1 MANYIELNAVIED
14 AELAE
19 IIVAELAEYPFE
31 SFATE
36 PSMLKAYI
44 QQTAMADCME
54 QVNALLDRYGVAEHR
69 YVQIESQNWNALWE
83 SNFDEV
89 LVADRVAIR
98 APFHAPHPEF
108 GALDVVIMPKMSF
121 GTGHHSTTRLMVEM
135 LLGMDVEG
143 RKGLDM
149 GSGTGVLAIVAAKL
163 GAEAV
168 DAVDIDDMADE
179 SCRENAVTNGVADKV
194 HPILGDVRSV
204 ASGKYDFI
212 VANINRNI
220 LLRDMPAYV
229 GMLNKGGEL
238 VMSGFLEEDVVAI
251 SERATSLGLV
261 AGRQKMD
268 GGWVA
273 LEFCK

>member
-14 AELAE
+14 AELAD
-19 IIVAELAEYPFE
+19 IVVAELAEFPFE
-31 SFATE
+31 SFANE
-36 PSMLKAYI
+36 PAMLKAYI
-44 QQTAMADCME
+44 PQTAMADCME
-54 QVNALLDRYGVAEHR
+54 QVNALLDRYGVTHRR

-83 SNFDEV
+83 SNFEEV

-108 GALDVVIMPKMSF
+108 GSLDIVIMPKMSF

-135 LLGMDVEG
+135 LLGMEVEG
-143 RKGLDM
+143 RQGLDM
-149 GSGTGVLAIVAAKL
+149 GSGTGVLAILAAKL
-163 GAEAV
+163 GAATV

-179 SCRENAVTNGVADKV
+179 SCRENAVTNGVAEKV

-229 GMLNKGGEL
+229 GMLNDGGVL
-238 VMSGFLEEDVVAI
+238 VMSGFLEEDIAAI
-251 SERATSLGLV
+251 AERAESLGMA
-261 AGRQKMD
+261 AGRQKRD

-273 LEFCK
+273 LEFVK

>member
-54 QVNALLDRYGVAEHR
+54 QVNALLDRYGVAERR

-83 SNFDEV
+83 SNFEEV

-229 GMLNKGGEL
+229 GMLNEGGEL

>member
-14 AELAE
+14 AELAD
-19 IIVAELAEYPFE
+19 IVVAELAEFPFE
-31 SFATE
+31 SFANE
-36 PSMLKAYI
+36 PAMLKAYI
-44 QQTAMADCME
+44 PQAAMADCME
-54 QVNALLDRYGVAEHR
+54 QVNALLDRYGVTHRR

-83 SNFDEV
+83 SNFEEV

-108 GALDVVIMPKMSF
+108 GSLDIVIMPKMSF

-135 LLGMDVEG
+135 LLGMEVEG
-143 RKGLDM
+143 RQGLDM
-149 GSGTGVLAIVAAKL
+149 GSGTGVLAILAAKL
-163 GAEAV
+163 GAATV

-179 SCRENAVTNGVADKV
+179 SCRENAVTNGVAEKV

-229 GMLNKGGEL
+229 GMLNDGGVL
-238 VMSGFLEEDVVAI
+238 VMSGFLEEDIAAI
-251 SERATSLGLV
+251 AERAESLGMAV
-261 AGRQKMD
+261 GRQKRD

-273 LEFCK
+273 LEFVK

>member
-14 AELAE
+14 PELAD
-19 IIVAELAEYPFE
+19 IVVAELAEYPFE
-31 SFATE
+31 SFANE

-44 QQTAMADCME
+44 PQTAMADCME
-54 QVNALLDRYGVAEHR
+54 QVNALLDRYGVSERR

-83 SNFDEV
+83 SNFEEV

-135 LLGMDVEG
+135 LLGMNVEG
-143 RKGLDM
+143 RRGLDM
-149 GSGTGVLAIVAAKL
+149 GSGTGVLAILAAKL
-163 GAEAV
+163 GAAMV

-179 SCRENAVTNGVADKV
+179 SCRENAVTNGVAERV

-204 ASGKYDFI
+204 AGGKYDFI
-212 VANINRNI
+212 VANINLNI
-220 LLRDMPAYV
+220 LLRDMPAYA
-229 GMLNKGGEL
+229 GMLNEGGVL
-238 VMSGFLEEDVVAI
+238 VMSGFLEEDVAAI
-251 SERATSLGLV
+251 TERAESLGLS
-261 AGRQKMD
+261 AGRSKGD
-268 GGWVA
+268 GGWMA

>member
-1 MANYIELNAVIED
+1 MANYIVLNAVIED
-14 AELAE
+14 AELAD
-19 IIVAELAEYPFE
+19 IVVAELAEFPFE
-31 SFATE
+31 SFANE
-36 PSMLKAYI
+36 PAMLKAYI
-44 QQTAMADCME
+44 PQTAMADCME
-54 QVNALLDRYGVAEHR
+54 QVNALLDRYGVTHRR

-83 SNFDEV
+83 SNFEEV

-108 GALDVVIMPKMSF
+108 GSLDIVIMPKMSF

-135 LLGMDVEG
+135 LLGMEVEG
-143 RKGLDM
+143 RQGLDM
-149 GSGTGVLAIVAAKL
+149 GSGTGVLAILAAKL
-163 GAEAV
+163 GAATV

-179 SCRENAVTNGVADKV
+179 SCRENAVTNGVAEKV

-229 GMLNKGGEL
+229 GMLNDGGVL
-238 VMSGFLEEDVVAI
+238 VMSGFLEEDIAAI
-251 SERATSLGLV
+251 AERAESLGMA
-261 AGRQKMD
+261 AGRQKRD

-273 LEFCK
+273 LEFVK

>member
-54 QVNALLDRYGVAEHR
+54 QVNALLDRYGVADRR

-83 SNFDEV
+83 SNFEEV

>member
-14 AELAE
+14 AELAD
-19 IIVAELAEYPFE
+19 IVVAELAEFPFE
-31 SFATE
+31 SFANE
-36 PSMLKAYI
+36 PAMLKAYI
-44 QQTAMADCME
+44 PQTAMADCME
-54 QVNALLDRYGVAEHR
+54 QVNALLDRYGVIQRR

-83 SNFDEV
+83 SNFEEV

-108 GALDVVIMPKMSF
+108 GSLDIVIMPKMSF

-135 LLGMDVEG
+135 LLGMEVEG
-143 RKGLDM
+143 RQGLDM
-149 GSGTGVLAIVAAKL
+149 GSGTGVLAILAAKL
-163 GAEAV
+163 GAATV

-179 SCRENAVTNGVADKV
+179 SCRENAVTNGVAEKV

-229 GMLNKGGEL
+229 GMLNDGGVL
-238 VMSGFLEEDVVAI
+238 VMSGFLEEDIAAI
-251 SERATSLGLV
+251 AERAESLGMA
-261 AGRQKMD
+261 AGRQKRD

-273 LEFCK
+273 LEFVK

>member
-54 QVNALLDRYGVAEHR
+54 QVNALLDRYGVAERR

-83 SNFDEV
+83 SNFEEV

>member
-14 AELAE
+14 AELAD
-19 IIVAELAEYPFE
+19 IVVAELAEFPFE
-31 SFATE
+31 SFANE
-36 PSMLKAYI
+36 PAMLKAYI
-44 QQTAMADCME
+44 PQAAMADCME
-54 QVNALLDRYGVAEHR
+54 QVNALLDRYGVTHRR

-83 SNFDEV
+83 SNFEEV

-108 GALDVVIMPKMSF
+108 GSLDIVIMPKMSF

-135 LLGMDVEG
+135 LLGMGVEG
-143 RKGLDM
+143 RQGLDM
-149 GSGTGVLAIVAAKL
+149 GSGTGVLAILAAKL
-163 GAEAV
+163 GAATV

-179 SCRENAVTNGVADKV
+179 SCRENAVTNGVAEKV

-229 GMLNKGGEL
+229 GMLNDGGVL
-238 VMSGFLEEDVVAI
+238 VMSGFLEEDIAAI
-251 SERATSLGLV
+251 AERAESLGMAV
-261 AGRQKMD
+261 GRQKRD

-273 LEFCK
+273 LEFVK

>member
-1 MANYIELNAVIED
+1 MANYIELNAGLED
-14 AELAE
+14 GDLAELV
-19 IIVAELAEYPFE
+19 VAELAEFPFE
-31 SFATE
+31 SFSNE

-44 QQTAMADCME
+44 PQTAMADCRD
-54 QVNALLDRYGVAEHR
+54 QVNAMLDRYGITERR

-83 SNFDEV
+83 SNFEEV

-98 APFHAPHPEF
+98 APFHAPHPEL
-108 GALDVVIMPKMSF
+108 GSLDIVIMPKMSF

-135 LLGMDVEG
+135 LLGMEVEG

-149 GSGTGVLAIVAAKL
+149 GSGTGVLAILAAKL
-163 GAEAV
+163 GAASV
-168 DAVDIDDMADE
+168 AAVDIDEMADE
-179 SCRENAVTNGVADKV
+179 SCRENAATNGVAEAV
-194 HPILGDVRSV
+194 NPILGDVRSV
-204 ASGKYDFI
+204 AAGKYDFI

-229 GMLNKGGEL
+229 GTLTEGGVL
-238 VMSGFLEEDVVAI
+238 VMSGFLEEDVEAI
-251 SERATSLGLV
+251 SERAISLGLT
-261 AGRQKMD
+261 AARRKGD

>member
-14 AELAE
+14 AELAD
-19 IIVAELAEYPFE
+19 IVVAELAEFPFE
-31 SFATE
+31 SFANE
-36 PSMLKAYI
+36 PAMLKAYI
-44 QQTAMADCME
+44 PQTAMADCME
-54 QVNALLDRYGVAEHR
+54 QVNALLDRYGVTQRR
-69 YVQIESQNWNALWE
+69 YGQIESQNWNALWE
-83 SNFDEV
+83 SNFEEV

-108 GALDVVIMPKMSF
+108 GSLDIVIMPKMSF

-143 RKGLDM
+143 RQGLDM
-149 GSGTGVLAIVAAKL
+149 GSGTGVLAILAAKL
-163 GAEAV
+163 GAATV

-179 SCRENAVTNGVADKV
+179 SCRENAVTNGVAEKV

-229 GMLNKGGEL
+229 GMLNDGGVL
-238 VMSGFLEEDVVAI
+238 VMSGFLEEDIAAI
-251 SERATSLGLV
+251 AERAESLGMA
-261 AGRQKMD
+261 AGRQKRD

-273 LEFCK
+273 LEFVK

>member
-1 MANYIELNAVIED
+1 MANYIELNATIED
-14 AELAE
+14 AELAD
-19 IIVAELAEYPFE
+19 IVVAELAEYPFE
-31 SFATE
+31 SFANE

-44 QQTAMADCME
+44 PQTAMADCME
-54 QVNALLDRYGVAEHR
+54 QVNALLDRYGITERR

-83 SNFDEV
+83 SNFEEV

-108 GALDVVIMPKMSF
+108 GALDIVIMPKMSF

-135 LLGMDVEG
+135 LLGMELSA
-143 RKGLDM
+143 RTGLDM
-149 GSGTGVLAIVAAKL
+149 GSGTGVLAILAAKL
-163 GAEAV
+163 GARAV
-168 DAVDIDDMADE
+168 DAVDIDDIADE
-179 SCRENAVTNGVADKV
+179 SCRENAVTNGVAERV
-194 HPILGDVRSV
+194 NPILGDVRAV
-204 ASGKYDFI
+204 AMRKYDFI

-229 GMLNKGGEL
+229 ATLNAGGVV
-238 VMSGFLEEDVVAI
+238 VMSGFLEEDAAAI
-251 SERATSLGLV
+251 TERALSLGLS
-261 AGRQKMD
+261 AARRKSE

>member
-19 IIVAELAEYPFE
+19 IVVAELAEYPFE
-31 SFATE
+31 SFAQE

-44 QQTAMADCME
+44 QQTAMADCMD
-54 QVNALLDRYGVAEHR
+54 QVNAMLDGYGVTQRR

-83 SNFDEV
+83 SNFEEV

-98 APFHAPHPEF
+98 APFHAPHPEL
-108 GALDVVIMPKMSF
+108 GSLDIVIMPKMSF

-149 GSGTGVLAIVAAKL
+149 GSGTGVLAILAAKL
-163 GAEAV
+163 GAAQV

-179 SCRENAVTNGVADKV
+179 SCRENALTNGVAERV
-194 HPILGDVRSV
+194 CPILGDVRSV
-204 ASGKYDFI
+204 AARSYDFI

-229 GMLNKGGEL
+229 GTLTEGGVL
-238 VMSGFLEEDVVAI
+238 VMSGFLEEDIEAI
-251 SERATSLGLV
+251 TQRAESLGLS
-261 AGRQKMD
+261 AGRSKSD

-273 LEFCK
+273 LEFVK

>member
-54 QVNALLDRYGVAEHR
+54 QVNALLDRYGVAERR

-83 SNFDEV
+83 SNFEEV

-194 HPILGDVRSV
+194 YPILGDVRSV

>member
-14 AELAE
+14 PELAE
-19 IIVAELAEYPFE
+19 IVVAELAEFPFE
-31 SFATE
+31 SFANE

-44 QQTAMADCME
+44 QQTAMADCMD
-54 QVNALLDRYGVAEHR
+54 QVNAMLDRYGITSRR

-83 SNFDEV
+83 SNFEEV
-89 LVADRVAIR
+89 LVAGRVAIR

-108 GALDVVIMPKMSF
+108 GALDIEIMPKMSF

-149 GSGTGVLAIVAAKL
+149 GSGTGVLAILAAKL
-163 GAEAV
+163 GATTV

-179 SCRENAVTNGVADKV
+179 SCRENAVTNGVADRV
-194 HPILGDVRSV
+194 VPILGDVRSV
-204 ASGKYDFI
+204 AASKYDFI

-229 GMLNKGGEL
+229 GTLNDGGVL
-238 VMSGFLEEDVVAI
+238 VMSGFLEEDVEAI
-251 SERATSLGLV
+251 TERALSLGMS
-261 AGRQKMD
+261 AGRQKSD
-268 GGWVA
+268 GGWVS